1 MAEAF
6 ASPEYIL
13 SVGTG
18 FIPARALLSA
28 VELDVFSLLA
38 RGPADLAA
46 LEAGLGLHPRASR
59 DFLDALV
66 ALGLLERE
74 DGLYRNT
81 EPAARYLDRASEDCI
96 VAMLEMADQR
106 LYGYW
111 RHLTAALRSGEPQNE
126 LRSGGATLF
135 DALAADPPRH
145 RQFLSA
151 MSALSRGA
159 NRAIARKFPWAGY
172 RSFVDVGTAQ
182 GDLAAQVALAHPHLV
197 GTGFDLPPVAPI
209 FTDYMARHGLGGR
222 VDFTVGDFFR
232 DPLPQADV
240 LMFGHIL
247 HDWNLEEKRHLIRQA
262 WDALPAGGAILIY
275 EAMIDDGREHN
286 VHGLLMSL
294 AMLIETRGGF
304 DYSAAD
310 CMGWL
315 AEAGFRA
322 LRREKLTGAESM
334 VVGIR

>member
-1 MAEAF
+1 MADPF
-6 ASPEYIL
+6 VSPEYIL

-18 FIPARALLSA
+18 FIPAKTLLAA
-28 VELDVFSLLA
+28 VELDVFSVLA
-38 RGPADLAA
+38 RAPADLAA
-46 LEAGLGLHPRASR
+46 LEARLGLHPRASR

-74 DGLYRNT
+74 DGVYRNT

-96 VAMLEMADQR
+96 AAMLEMANQR

-111 RHLTAALRSGEPQNE
+111 DHLASALRSGEPQNE
-126 LRSGGATLF
+126 LKSGGVTLF
-135 DALAADPPRH
+135 DALAADPPRY

-159 NRAIARKFPWAGY
+159 NRAIARKFPWADY

-182 GDLAAQVALAHPHLV
+182 GDLAAQVALAHPHLG

-209 FTDYMARHGLGGR
+209 FADYMTRHALSARVAFHA
-222 VDFTVGDFFR
+222 GDFFR
-232 DPLPQADV
+232 DPLPGADV
-240 LMFGHIL
+240 VMLGHIL

-262 WDALPAGGAILIY
+262 WDALPSGGAIIVY
-275 EAMIDDGREHN
+275 EAMIDDGRRN
-286 VHGLLMSL
+286 NLQGLLMSL
-294 AMLIETRGGF
+294 SMLIETRGGF
-304 DYSAAD
+304 DYTAAD

-315 AEAGFRA
+315 AEAGFRE
-322 LRREKLTGAESM
+322 LRRERLTGSEAM
-334 VVGIR
+334 VVGIK